1 MTKEVLTVARNPSGS
16 VYRALIDWCMPRS
29 EEVLVIMRATVPVED
44 TALRIV
50 DELVPHLMREERAK
64 EWPGTRLLF
73 EDARVLHMHPS
84 DTLGALLKRRAHA
97 LFDWQHP
104 SHPEDL
110 CFVSSNRRVLLTSI
124 AHEGEAFMQLTP
136 DEVADVLKE
145 VPGLVLTPGYEHKGK
160 PPEPD

>member
-1 MTKEVLTVARNPSGS
+1 
-16 VYRALIDWCMPRS
+16 MPRS
-29 EEVLVIMRATVPVED
+29 EEVLVVMRATVPIED

-97 LFDWQHP
+97 LFEWQRPLIKP
-104 SHPEDL
+104 S
-110 CFVSSNRRVLLTSI
+110 CC
-124 AHEGEAFMQLTP
+124 Q
-136 DEVADVLKE
+136 
-145 VPGLVLTPGYEHKGK
+145 
-160 PPEPD
+160 